1 MTEVRAIG
9 LPDVLARQAPCTRAN
24 AEKLNG
30 RLATIGLSGSWLALE
45 GLLLAC
51 LSFNVLSES

>member
-9 LPDVLARQAPCTRAN
+9 LPDVLARQAPLQTN

-45 GLLLAC
+45 AVAS
-51 LSFNVLSES
+51 LSQL